1 MSCVGLCGN
10 VPQDPTKDR
19 HVHLKHPN
27 RPPNGKHPPGQITLL
42 RLPTVLKCRGRSR
55 SSHYADIKAGLFVK
69 PVLIGL
75 RATGTPDNE
84 VEALNAARIAGKTD
98 EEIRALVV
106 KLEAARKTAD
116 QQPLPK
122 GGA

>member
-1 MSCVGLCGN
+1 MSNAKTLADRQTAN
-10 VPQDPTKDR
+10 TPPT
-19 HVHLKHPN
+19 
-27 RPPNGKHPPGQITLL
+27 IL
-42 RLPTVLKCRGRSR
+42 RLPAVLKRRGRSR

-84 VEALNAARIAGKTD
+84 VDALNAARIAGKSD

-106 KLEAARKTAD
+106 KLEAARKA
-116 QQPLPK
+116 
-122 GGA
+122 AI

>member
-1 MSCVGLCGN
+1 MFNSN
-10 VPQDPTKDR
+10 IPTGRDAATT
-19 HVHLKHPN
+19 PS
-27 RPPNGKHPPGQITLL
+27 GQITIL
-42 RLPTVLKCRGRSR
+42 RLPAVLKRRGRSR

-98 EEIRALVV
+98 DEIRALVA
-106 KLEAARKTAD
+106 KLEAARKVAE
-116 QQPLPK
+116 
-122 GGA
+122 

>member
-1 MSCVGLCGN
+1 MFTS
-10 VPQDPTKDR
+10 
-19 HVHLKHPN
+19 N
-27 RPPNGKHPPGQITLL
+27 RSTGRQAANIAPDQITLL
-42 RLPTVLKCRGRSR
+42 RLPAVLKRRGRSR

-84 VEALNAARIAGKTD
+84 VEALNAARIAGKSD

-106 KLEAARKTAD
+106 KLEAARKTTF
-116 QQPLPK
+116 
-122 GGA
+122 